1 MSDSV
6 RATDEGLQAMGHSQG
21 TASVVHAP
29 DPALQAAK
37 LALTQAFVDAISAM
51 PQVRRVMIA
60 ETAPPIRVW
69 TVISAPPFDPAYRK
83 PIYEAEMEVLWDK
96 SLPPVDFRL
105 VNEQELDDDLNAV
118 LPTLY
123 RVVFERNVA

>member
-1 MSDSV
+1 
-6 RATDEGLQAMGHSQG
+6 
-21 TASVVHAP
+21 
-29 DPALQAAK
+29 
-37 LALTQAFVDAISAM
+37 
-51 PQVRRVMIA
+51 
-60 ETAPPIRVW
+60 
-69 TVISAPPFDPAYRK
+69 
-83 PIYEAEMEVLWDK
+83 MEVLWDK